1 MNNASLVGD
10 WAETRSFVV
19 LSTLSSISLYVRYV
33 KSFYR
38 IISEGRII
46 VDSTPKSAPIQSTKF
61 RRETSFVCFFHSHTS
76 EFSHLSMSANESSRT
91 CLTCSSGRKA
101 QLSWSLFANDGSTC
115 GICNR
120 P

>member
-46 VDSTPKSAPIQSTKF
+46 VDSTPKSAPIQSTEISEGNEF
-61 RRETSFVCFFHSHTS
+61 RVFFSFAHLRILSSLNERKRIVSHVFDMFKWAKSTTFLELVC
-76 EFSHLSMSANESSRT
+76 ER
-91 CLTCSSGRKA
+91 RKYVWN
-101 QLSWSLFANDGSTC
+101 L
-115 GICNR
+115 
-120 P
+120 